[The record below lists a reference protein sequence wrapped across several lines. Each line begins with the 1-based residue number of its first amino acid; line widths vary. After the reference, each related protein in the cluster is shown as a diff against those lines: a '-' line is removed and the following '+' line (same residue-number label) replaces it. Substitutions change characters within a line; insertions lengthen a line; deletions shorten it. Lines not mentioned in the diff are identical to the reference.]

1 MGRRVGGSGEGRGRG
16 SGVRVGN
23 SIVIRAGEGSG
34 RRPPTGL
41 RDGPRPRGGRARGDA
56 SEGRARGVEV
66 ARRTISPG
74 GRARSPASGDAGPRR
89 GQRARGRRRAG
100 ARGGRGGGE
109 GRAGRK
115 RGRGRNNPPRPGARA
130 RARAGTHRDVLELGG
145 GDPELRRVPRAGAGH
160 PAPRVAPERG
170 ESQSPRHRSRGTA
183 RAQREKQ
190 QQREWTGGR
199 WNIIRRAVASGTH
212 QICVSS
218 FHLDPS
224 DADAP
229 SSPRLSPPLRA
240 ERLTARRTPS
250 PSSSPPSARPSPASS
265 SPPPPRR

>member
-1 MGRRVGGSGEGRGRG
+1 M
-16 SGVRVGN
+16 
-23 SIVIRAGEGSG
+23 IRAGEGSG

-41 RDGPRPRGGRARGDA
+41 RDGPRPRG
-56 SEGRARGVEV
+56 GRARGVEV

-100 ARGGRGGGE
+100 ARGRGGGE

-190 QQREWTGGR
+190 QQNFNGPADDGISSAELSRLGR
-199 WNIIRRAVASGTH
+199 TKTNMI
-212 QICVSS
+212 S

-265 SPPPPRR
+265 SPPPRRR

>member
-1 MGRRVGGSGEGRGRG
+1 M
-16 SGVRVGN
+16 
-23 SIVIRAGEGSG
+23 IRAGEGSG

-100 ARGGRGGGE
+100 ARGRGGGE

-115 RGRGRNNPPRPGARA
+115 RGRGRNNPPRPARARGRERERTVTCSSSAAETLSSDASLAPEPDILPLASPPSAERA
-130 RARAGTHRDVLELGG
+130 RARATALVGLRGPSAKSNNNFNGPADDGISSAEL
-145 GDPELRRVPRAGAGH
+145 
-160 PAPRVAPERG
+160 
-170 ESQSPRHRSRGTA
+170 SRL
-183 RAQREKQ
+183 
-190 QQREWTGGR
+190 GR
-199 WNIIRRAVASGTH
+199 TKTNMI
-212 QICVSS
+212 S

-229 SSPRLSPPLRA
+229 PSPRLSPPLRA
-240 ERLTARRTPS
+240 ARLTARRTPS